1 MSDSSVVSRSYTVK
15 LANGLHLRPWM
26 GFVKLTQKFKAKIDV
41 VKESARCD
49 GRSMLSL
56 LSLSAKCG
64 DVVVIEASGDDA
76 EQAAAALLE
85 FLDTYVEVEEME

>member
-1 MSDSSVVSRSYTVK
+1 MSDHAVVSRSYSVK
-15 LANGLHLRPWM
+15 LVNGLHLRPWM
-26 GFVKLTQKFKAKIDV
+26 GFVKLTQKFKSKIEV

-76 EQAAAALLE
+76 EEAVAALLD
-85 FLDTYVEVEEME
+85 FLDTYVEVEETE

>member
-1 MSDSSVVSRSYTVK
+1 MSGSPVVSRDFKVK

-26 GFVKLTQKFKAKIDV
+26 GFVKLTQKYKSKIEV
-41 VKESARCD
+41 VKDSARCD

-64 DVVVIEASGDDA
+64 DVVLIEASGDDA
-76 EQAAAALLE
+76 EEALTALIE
-85 FLDTYVEVEEME
+85 FLDSYVEAEELE

>member
-1 MSDSSVVSRSYTVK
+1 MSGHSVVTRSFTVK
-15 LANGLHLRPWM
+15 LVNGLHLRPWM
-26 GFVKLTQKFKAKIDV
+26 GFVKLTQKYKSKIEV

-76 EQAAAALLE
+76 EDALNALVD
-85 FLDTYVEVEEME
+85 FLDSYVDAEELE

>member
-1 MSDSSVVSRSYTVK
+1 MSDPSVVSRSYTVK

-26 GFVKLTQKFKAKIDV
+26 GFVKLTQKFKSKIEV

-76 EQAAAALLE
+76 EEAATALLE
-85 FLDTYVEVEEME
+85 FLDGYIEVDEAE

>member
-1 MSDSSVVSRSYTVK
+1 MSGSPVVSRSFTVK
-15 LANGLHLRPWM
+15 LVNGLHLRPWM
-26 GFVKLTQKFKAKIDV
+26 GFVKLCQRYQAKIEV

-64 DVVVIEASGDDA
+64 DVVVIEASGEDA
-76 EQAAAALLE
+76 EQALTALIE
-85 FLDTYVEVEEME
+85 FLDGYVDAEEME

>member
-1 MSDSSVVSRSYTVK
+1 MSDHAVVSRSYTVK
-15 LANGLHLRPWM
+15 IVNGMHMRPWM
-26 GFVKLTQKFKAKIDV
+26 GFVKLAQKYKSKLEVA
-41 VKESARCD
+41 KESARCD

-76 EQAAAALLE
+76 EEAVAALLD
-85 FLDTYVEVEEME
+85 FLDTYVEVEETE

>member
-1 MSDSSVVSRSYTVK
+1 MSDPAVVSRSYTVK
-15 LANGLHLRPWM
+15 LVNGLHLRPWM
-26 GFVKLTQKFKAKIDV
+26 GFVKLTQKFKSKIDV

-76 EQAAAALLE
+76 EEAAAALLD
-85 FLDTYVEVEEME
+85 FLDNYVEVDEME